1 MVEDFGFTLATA
13 HFQPCDVI
21 IFGMYMMHSTAS
33 NLTDRYRISI
43 DTHYQLAG
51 EAKDERFF
59 FGPDGTW
66 PGNFYNLG
74 ATYTPTAELRKQ
86 WGCD

>member
-1 MVEDFGFTLATA
+1 
-13 HFQPCDVI
+13 
-21 IFGMYMMHSTAS
+21 MMRSTAS

-51 EAKDERFF
+51 EAKGERFF
-59 FGPDGTW
+59 FGPDSTW

>member
-21 IFGMYMMHSTAS
+21 VFGMYMMHSTAS

-51 EAKDERFF
+51 EAKDARIQIIS
-59 FGPDGTW
+59 
-66 PGNFYNLG
+66 
-74 ATYTPTAELRKQ
+74 ATLH
-86 WGCD
+86 G